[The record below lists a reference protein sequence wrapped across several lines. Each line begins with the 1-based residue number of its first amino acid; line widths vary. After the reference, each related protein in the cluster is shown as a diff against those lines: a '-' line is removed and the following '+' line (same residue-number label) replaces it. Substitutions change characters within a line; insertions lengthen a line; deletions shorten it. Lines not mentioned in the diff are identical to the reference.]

1 MQMESGKEGEKDN
14 RGACQPLSIHEER
27 SNLLFL
33 SLPTCSPLSCG
44 EPPIVQFA
52 SHGLNNSSFLVG
64 ELAVYTCDN
73 GFLMVVN
80 SSNSPVA
87 TEQVCCLAI
96 QLPAVP
102 KISVFIFLKFM
113 RFRRQLCACHQA
125 LGAQH
130 TTWPAWT
137 PPSLARA
144 GWSRPASPS
153 TSSTSCLPFSLS
165 SLFLSSFSIVV
176 AGACA
181 LLVPGGCQSVELYPP
196 TTSPGSLK
204 NSQRRQSGA
213 LEGILAHLL
222 PPRHLFLP
230 QTLLDQGFTVC
241 RQD

>member
-1 MQMESGKEGEKDN
+1 MKKDKTSCSSASPPVPHSPAAS
-14 RGACQPLSIHEER
+14 RPS
-27 SNLLFL
+27 S
-33 SLPTCSPLSCG
+33 SLPATASTT
-44 EPPIVQFA
+44 PPSSSGSWPSTLATTDSSWSSTHQTLRLLQNRFVA
-52 SHGLNNSSFLVG
+52 SS
-64 ELAVYTCDN
+64 AKKT
-73 GFLMVVN
+73 
-80 SSNSPVA
+80 
-87 TEQVCCLAI
+87 
-96 QLPAVP
+96 
-102 KISVFIFLKFM
+102 VFMFLKFM

-196 TTSPGSLK
+196 TTSPGSPK
-204 NSQRRQSGA
+204 NSQRRRSGT
-213 LEGILAHLL
+213 LEGISAHLL

-230 QTLLDQGFTVC
+230 QTLLDRGFTVC

>member
-1 MQMESGKEGEKDN
+1 MCRWKVERKVRKTTEGLETDRRKIKPVVPQPPHLFPTLLRRAAHRAVCQPRPQQLLLPR
-14 RGACQPLSIHEER
+14 RGAGRLHLRQRIPHGRQLIKLSR
-27 SNLLFL
+27 CYR
-33 SLPTCSPLSCG
+33 T
-44 EPPIVQFA
+44 
-52 SHGLNNSSFLVG
+52 GL
-64 ELAVYTCDN
+64 
-73 GFLMVVN
+73 
-80 SSNSPVA
+80 
-87 TEQVCCLAI
+87 
-96 QLPAVP
+96 LPAVP
-102 KISVFIFLKFM
+102 KITVFIFLKFM

-125 LGAQH
+125 LGVQH
-130 TTWPAWT
+130 TTWPVWT

-181 LLVPGGCQSVELYPP
+181 PLVPGGCQSVELYPP
-196 TTSPGSLK
+196 TTSPGSPK

-213 LEGILAHLL
+213 LEVILAHLL